1 MKYRKLKGYKYQTL
15 EPYTYTLPRAFSGQ
29 MANLPYIILVDRKL
43 FIKKGYAWDGPSGP
57 TFDTDT
63 FMRGSLVHD
72 ALYNLLRTKDLR
84 PQLRFQVDI
93 VLRDICREDGMCRFR
108 AWYVYKGVRLFGG
121 SRARNGVE
129 NYDKIYETKG
139 E

>member
-1 MKYRKLKGYKYQTL
+1 MKYRKLKGYKYETL

-43 FIKKGYAWDGPSGP
+43 FIKKGYAWDGASGGIDTK
-57 TFDTDT
+57 TFI
-63 FMRGSLVHD
+63 RGSLVHD
-72 ALYNLLRTKDLR
+72 CLYNLLRSKDLR
-84 PQLRFQVDI
+84 PQLRYQADI
-93 VLRDICREDGMCRFR
+93 VLRDICLEDGMNRFR
-108 AWYVYKGVRLFGG
+108 AWYVYNAVRLFGA